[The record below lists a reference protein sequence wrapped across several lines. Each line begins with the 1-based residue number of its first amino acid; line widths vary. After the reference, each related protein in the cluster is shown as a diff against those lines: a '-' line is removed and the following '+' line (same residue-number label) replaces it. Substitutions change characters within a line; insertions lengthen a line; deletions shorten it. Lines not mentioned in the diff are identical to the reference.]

1 MFSLSDSLILVWLI
15 FSNILFLIIFNQY
28 KNISILRSKVTFW
41 LFVFFHI
48 MGIMSII
55 ILLNG
60 YKYFVFYAYYSIYI
74 YFIPLHFYILYNTY
88 KINFIEK
95 KTLKNFKISKLV
107 IQLFFIMLVFI
118 ISILSM
124 FTFVLGFFIKIY
136 FFVWNKF

>member
-74 YFIPLHFYILYNTY
+74 YFIPLHFYILYNIY

-118 ISILSM
+118 FSILSM
-124 FTFVLGFFIKIY
+124 FTFVLGFSIKIY
-136 FFVWNKF
+136 LLFCME